1 VGLRVAIVGG
11 GPAGSCAAETLAKAG
26 IETYIIER
34 KLDNAKPCGGAIPLC
49 MVAEFDLPPEII
61 DRRVRKMKMISP
73 SNVEVN
79 IGSTLKDDEYIG
91 MCRREVLD
99 GYLRDRAAGL
109 GAKLINGTVS
119 KIDIPKGDGAYIIH
133 YADHSNEGLQGTA
146 STLEVDLIV
155 GADGA
160 NSRVAKAIDAGD
172 YKYAIAFQ
180 ERIRLPADKLA
191 YYEELAEMYVGDDV
205 STDFYAWVFPK
216 YDHVAVGT
224 GTMSPNKDS
233 IKKLQ
238 AGIRAR
244 AAKRLEG
251 GEIIK
256 IEAHPIPE
264 HPRPRRV
271 VGRVALVGDAAGYV
285 TKSSGEGIYFA
296 AKSGRM
302 CAEAIVE
309 FSKNGTVIP
318 TEANLKVYIKRW
330 DKAYGITYT
339 VLDILQRVFYR
350 SDATREAFVEMCG
363 DIDVQKLTFDSYL
376 YKTVVPANPF
386 TQLKITAKTI
396 GSLLRGNAL
405 APAKAKP
412 VEPELVDSKKS

>member
-119 KIDIPKGDGAYIIH
+119 KIDIPKGDGAYVIH

-350 SDATREAFVEMCG
+350 SDATREAFVEMCD

-376 YKTVVPANPF
+376 YKTVVPANPL

-405 APAKAKP
+405 APSKAKP

>member
-1 VGLRVAIVGG
+1 MVLRVAVVGS
-11 GPAGSCAAETLAKAG
+11 GPAGSSAAETLAKAG
-26 IETYIIER
+26 IETYLFER

-49 MVAEFDLPPEII
+49 MVSEFDLPPQII
-61 DRRVRKMKMISP
+61 DRQVRKMKMISP
-73 SNVEVN
+73 SNVEVDIN
-79 IGSTLKDDEYIG
+79 IEKKEEYIG

-99 GYLRDRAAGL
+99 GFLRDRAAKL
-109 GAKLINGTVS
+109 GAKLINGTVH
-119 KIDIPKGDGAYIIH
+119 KIDIPSNNTDAYTLH
-133 YADHSNEGLQGTA
+133 YADHSNGSLEGTA
-146 STLEVDLIV
+146 KTLKVDLII

-172 YKYAIAFQ
+172 YNYAIAFQ
-180 ERIRLPADKLA
+180 ERIRLPEDKMA
-191 YYEELAEMYVGDDV
+191 YYHDLAEMYVGNDV

-224 GTMSPNKDS
+224 GTMKVNKAD
-233 IKKLQ
+233 IKNLQ

-244 AAKRLEG
+244 AAKKLAG

-256 IEAHPIPE
+256 VEAHPIPE

-302 CAEAIVE
+302 CAETIVE
-309 FSKNGTVIP
+309 VSQNGQNIP
-318 TEANLKVYIKRW
+318 TENDLKLYLKRW
-330 DKAYGITYT
+330 DKKYGLTYK
-339 VLDILQRVFYR
+339 VLDILQNVFYR
-350 SDATREAFVEMCG
+350 TDATREAFVEMCA
-363 DIDVQKLTFDSYL
+363 DRDVQRLTFDSYL
-376 YKTVVPANPF
+376 YKTVVPANPLV
-386 TQLKITAKTI
+386 QMKITAKTI

-405 APAKAKP
+405 AP
-412 VEPELVDSKKS
+412 